1 MLEITDFMERYLV
14 DQFATLEGVASVRMN
29 GARRYAMRVW
39 LSRENLAAR
48 QLTVADVENSLLREN
63 VELPAGRLE
72 SREREFS
79 LRTDT
84 NLRTEE
90 DFRNLVVGRGP
101 DGYLVR
107 LGEVAEVRLASDDDR
122 SLSRSNGAIGLS
134 MAIIPQS
141 KANVLAT
148 SGAVK
153 KRLAEIQSTLPK
165 DMLVEV
171 NIDNGVFIA
180 ASLKNVVFALSET
193 LILVLIV
200 IFLFLGTLRATL
212 IPAVTIPV
220 SIIAAAHR
228 HGGARL
234 LDQYAH
240 VARRGARDRPRGRRR
255 HRRAR
260 EHRAAHRGRRTPRA
274 RLDQRLER
282 DRFRG
287 DRDHARADGRVR
299 ARVVHDRRYR
309 AVCSASSASPSR
321 RPWASPRSS
330 RCPSRR

>member
-1 MLEITDFMERYLV
+1 MLEITDYMERYLV
-14 DQFATLEGVASVRMN
+14 DQFATLEGVAIVRMN

-72 SREREFS
+72 SREREFT

-122 SLSRSNGAIGLS
+122 SLSRSNGEIGLS
-134 MAIIPQS
+134 MAVIPQS

-165 DMLVEV
+165 DMTVEV

-180 ASLKNVVFALSET
+180 ASLKNVVFALTET

-200 IFLFLGTLRATL
+200 IFLFLGTLA
-212 IPAVTIPV
+212 
-220 SIIAAAHR
+220 R
-228 HGGARL
+228 H
-234 LDQYAH
+234 
-240 VARRGARDRPRGRRR
+240 
-255 HRRAR
+255 
-260 EHRAAHRGRRTPRA
+260 
-274 RLDQRLER
+274 
-282 DRFRG
+282 
-287 DRDHARADGRVR
+287 AD
-299 ARVVHDRRYR
+299 
-309 AVCSASSASPSR
+309 SR
-321 RPWASPRSS
+321 RSRS
-330 RCPSRR
+330 RCPSSPRRSSWRRSTIRSIRSRCSARCSPSASWSTMPSSCSRTSCGASRAASRRCSHPSTARTRSVSR